1 MNVFEPC
8 LTRKY
13 KEAIKHVAG
22 VPRVDA
28 SILLDILEK
37 RAMLSL
43 RAIASLHIEGHK
55 ADFERGRYAELLQ
68 IYNALRDPNER

>member
-1 MNVFEPC
+1 MNIFESCPA
-8 LTRKY
+8 RKY
-13 KEAIKHVAG
+13 EEAVEHVAG

-28 SILLDILEK
+28 SVLLDILEK